1 MELKVDEIQLPDV
14 IRFNY
19 DELKAELAETMQF
32 YESVVYTDEQI
43 KDAKADRAKLN
54 KLKAALKDEKIK
66 RKKEYLKP
74 FEDFEKKINEIIEI
88 IDKPVALIDTQI
100 KDFEEKEK
108 AAKRQE
114 IGAYWTNT
122 EHPEWLTLPKIFYEG
137 WLKKSYSMKQI
148 KNDIDAWIERV
159 NTEIATLENL
169 DEFSFE
175 AIDEYKRTLD
185 LNRAIAEGHRLADI
199 QKRKEQAQAEAE
211 AKAAAE
217 EMAAGYEAGVNAAE
231 FMTPPT
237 PEEQPEANAEPV
249 AGQWVRFA
257 ALLTVDQA
265 QKLKAFFKDNNIE
278 FKAI

>member
-19 DELKAELAETMQF
+19 EELKAELAETMQF
-32 YESVVYTDEQI
+32 YETVVYTDEQI

-54 KLKAALKDEKIK
+54 KLKAALKDERIK

-74 FEDFEKKINEIIEI
+74 FEDFEKKITEIIEI

-114 IGAYWTNT
+114 IGAYWTSI
-122 EHPEWLTLPKIFYEG
+122 EHPDWLTLPKIFYEG

-148 KNDIDAWIERV
+148 KSDIDAWVERV
-159 NTEIATLENL
+159 NTDIATLENL

-185 LNRAIAEGHRLADI
+185 INKAIAEGHRLADI
-199 QKRKEQAQAEAE
+199 QKRKEQAQAEA
-211 AKAAAE
+211 KAAAE
-217 EMAAGYEAGVNAAE
+217 EMAAGYEAGINAAE

-237 PEEQPEANAEPV
+237 DAEQPEANAEPV
-249 AGQWVRFA
+249 AGQWVKFA

-265 QKLKAFFKDNNIE
+265 QKLKAFFKENNIE